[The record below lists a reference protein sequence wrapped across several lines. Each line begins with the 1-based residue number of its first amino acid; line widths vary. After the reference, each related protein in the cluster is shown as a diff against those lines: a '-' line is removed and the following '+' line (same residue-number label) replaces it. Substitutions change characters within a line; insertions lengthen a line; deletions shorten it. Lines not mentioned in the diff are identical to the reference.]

1 MLLLSQE
8 EGQVLQDTALHPV
21 RALRFVCP
29 LPIHNGE
36 LHLILC
42 PCVLPSDIPCTYN
55 DAKLKPGMRT
65 GAIES
70 LTQRVG

>member
-1 MLLLSQE
+1 MLLLSEE

-29 LPIHNGE
+29 LPIDNGE
-36 LHLILC
+36 LRLILY
-42 PCVLPSDIPCTYN
+42 PCVPLPDITCTYN